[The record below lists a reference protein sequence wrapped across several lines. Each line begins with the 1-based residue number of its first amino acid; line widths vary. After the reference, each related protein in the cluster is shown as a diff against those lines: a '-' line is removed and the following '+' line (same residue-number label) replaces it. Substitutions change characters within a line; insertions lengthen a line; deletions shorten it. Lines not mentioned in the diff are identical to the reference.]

1 MIKIKI
7 SSVFVNDQLAALEFY
22 TKKLGFIV
30 KKDIPVGE
38 YKWLTVGTEGSEFEM
53 LLEPNAH
60 PASKAYTKAIFE
72 EGIAATTLYVDNIDT
87 EYERLKGLGIE
98 FKSAPMEMGDV
109 KIAVFNDTCGNYIQ
123 LCQE

>member
-7 SSVFVNDQLAALEFY
+7 SSVFVNDQSAALEFY
-22 TKKLGFIV
+22 TKKLGLIV
-30 KKDIPVGE
+30 KKNILIGE

-60 PASKAYTKAIFE
+60 PASQAYTKAIFKD
-72 EGIAATTLYVDNIDT
+72 GIAATILYVDNIDS
-87 EYERLKGLGIE
+87 EYKRLKGLGVE
-98 FKSAPMEMGDV
+98 FKSTPVKMGDV